1 MSTNTQN
8 ESRENKGR
16 FAPGNPGG
24 PGNPFARQVAALRQ
38 ALLNSVTA
46 DDIQAVAKAL
56 IQRAS
61 EGNVQ
66 AAKLLLSYSIGK
78 PQPAPE
84 PDHMDADEWDVY
96 RETVPMKQE
105 SGVVVGAG
113 VPEAHLKVARMMRPL
128 VAQMMGQEMAAM
140 FMETPEQREAK
151 EAAAAADAER
161 MMNSPGPELSA
172 ELESALNGEAS
183 PNGSNGSPPPLPNGY
198 YGEARPSPN
207 GHFGTPPSP
216 NSDRMRHPGC
226 APSCCFLPSP
236 PVLRGRGAGGEGDGP
251 RGNTLPN
258 RGMLSPL
265 TPALSP

>member
-1 MSTNTQN
+1 MTTNTQN

-38 ALLNSVTA
+38 ALLNSVTP
-46 DDIQAVAKAL
+46 DDIQTVAKAL

-66 AAKLLLSYSIGK
+66 AAKLLLSYAIGK

-140 FMETPEQREAK
+140 FLETPEQREAK
-151 EAAAAADAER
+151 EAAAAAEAER
-161 MMNSPGPELSA
+161 MMNSPGPDLSA
-172 ELESALNGEAS
+172 ELEDTLNGES
-183 PNGSNGSPPPLPNGY
+183 P
-198 YGEARPSPN
+198 PSPN
-207 GHFGTPPSP
+207 GHYGERPPSP
-216 NSDRMRHPGC
+216 NGHYGDAPSRNGLNGSSPPSPNGDRARHPV
-226 APSCCFLPSP
+226 S
-236 PVLRGRGAGGEGDGP
+236 
-251 RGNTLPN
+251 
-258 RGMLSPL
+258 
-265 TPALSP
+265 

>member
-1 MSTNTQN
+1 MSTNTQ
-8 ESRENKGR
+8 SENKGR

-46 DDIQAVAKAL
+46 DDIQAVARAL

-66 AAKLLLSYSIGK
+66 AAKLLLSYAIGK

-84 PDHMDADEWDVY
+84 PDHMDVDEWNVY

-105 SGVVVGAG
+105 SAAVVGSG

-172 ELESALNGEAS
+172 ELESALNGES
-183 PNGSNGSPPPLPNGY
+183 PPSPNGHYGATPPSPNGHYGAPPSRNGSNGSPPP
-198 YGEARPSPN
+198 SPN
-207 GHFGTPPSP
+207 G
-216 NSDRMRHPGC
+216 DRLRN
-226 APSCCFLPSP
+226 
-236 PVLRGRGAGGEGDGP
+236 PV
-251 RGNTLPN
+251 
-258 RGMLSPL
+258 S
-265 TPALSP
+265 

>member
-38 ALLNSVTA
+38 ALLNSVTP
-46 DDIQAVAKAL
+46 DDIQTVARAL

-66 AAKLLLSYSIGK
+66 AAKLLLSYAIGK
-78 PQPAPE
+78 PQPAPK
-84 PDHMDADEWDVY
+84 PDHMDADEWNIY

-151 EAAAAADAER
+151 EAAEAAEAER
-161 MMNSPGPELSA
+161 MMNSPGPDLSA
-172 ELESALNGEAS
+172 ELEDALNGESPPS
-183 PNGSNGSPPPLPNGY
+183 PNGHYGERPSPNGH
-198 YGEARPSPN
+198 YGDRPPSPN
-207 GHFGTPPSP
+207 GHFGAPPSRNGLNGSAPPSP
-216 NSDRMRHPGC
+216 NGDFQRHPV
-226 APSCCFLPSP
+226 S
-236 PVLRGRGAGGEGDGP
+236 
-251 RGNTLPN
+251 
-258 RGMLSPL
+258 
-265 TPALSP
+265 